1 MKLLL
6 LAKENCAPCKNLAQ
20 WLDNEAIAYDKVDV
34 FDRPELA
41 GQYKIRS
48 VPTLL
53 MLGENNDIAYRS
65 HGFNLG
71 ELNEL
76 KLRLSA

>member
-1 MKLLL
+1 MKILL
-6 LAKENCAPCKNLAQ
+6 LAKANCAPCANLAQ
-20 WLDNEAIAYDKVDV
+20 WLDSQSISYDKVDV

-53 MLGENNDIAYRS
+53 MFGENNDIAYRS
-65 HGFNLG
+65 HGFNLT

>member
-6 LAKENCAPCKNLAQ
+6 LAKENCAPCRNLAQ
-20 WLDNEAIAYDKVDV
+20 WLDAEAITYDKIDV
-34 FDRPELA
+34 FERPELA
-41 GQYKIRS
+41 GQYKIRT

-53 MLGENNDIAYRS
+53 MLGENDDIAYRS

-71 ELNEL
+71 ELNAL